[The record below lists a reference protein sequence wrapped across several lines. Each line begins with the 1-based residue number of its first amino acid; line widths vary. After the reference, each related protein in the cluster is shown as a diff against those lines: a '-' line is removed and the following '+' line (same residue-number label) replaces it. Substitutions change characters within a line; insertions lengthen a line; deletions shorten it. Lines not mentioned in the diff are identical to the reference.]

1 MELAGLSGA
10 PPPDILETHIQRD
23 LIMYIV
29 SLVALVCLQ
38 SICQVWSQAAYSNCT
53 VSLDDGSEMLPEVL
67 L

>member
-10 PPPDILETHIQRD
+10 PPPDILETH
-23 LIMYIV
+23 MYIV